1 MNGFVQAK
9 PVLYHRAR
17 APALYFILKD
27 KKTKVYQELEMD
39 LKSYGYPLNSQGIP
53 TRECTWLPPLNEPTV
68 THQYHCLA

>member
-1 MNGFVQAK
+1 M
-9 PVLYHRAR
+9 
-17 APALYFILKD
+17 ALYRPSQCSTTELEPQPFLKD
-27 KKTKVYQELEMD
+27 KKTKVYQELVMD

>member
-1 MNGFVQAK
+1 M
-9 PVLYHRAR
+9 
-17 APALYFILKD
+17 ALYRPSQCSTTELEPQPCFFILKD
-27 KKTKVYQELEMD
+27 KKTKVYQELVMD